1 MEIRSLD
8 TQENKLSV
16 FRQPDGDIQV
26 TIRHDTG
33 NYKDSCVL
41 GVRIGGPGSGH
52 SVPPD
57 IMQLLHQL
65 ATAFEKYNECRTE
78 SEAFEKYINKEDNK
92 KIPGK

>member
-8 TQENKLSV
+8 SKENKLSI

-26 TIRHDTG
+26 TIRHDTN
-33 NYKDSCVL
+33 NYKDSCIL
-41 GVRIGGPGSGH
+41 AVRIGGPGSGH

-65 ATAFEKYNECRTE
+65 ATTFKKYKDCRTE
-78 SEAFEKYINKEDNK
+78 SEAFDRYIKNSK
-92 KIPGK
+92 